1 MQVVEDNLGNMDVF
15 GLANVAWSLATL
27 KVFEKNDWGNV
38 GSRTRRH
45 KMLDTIAS
53 NCKV

>member
-1 MQVVEDNLGNMDVF
+1 MVEDNLGNMDVF

-38 GSRTRRH
+38 EGGKDERH
-45 KMLDTIAS
+45 RNVGYD
-53 NCKV
+53 CK